1 MQLPRQ
7 SEDPVKPKKI
17 RSTDDFGITGSTVY
31 VSRSVWVSMFHV
43 ITRVRSLVSID
54 NKYFWLIDDKSS

>member
-31 VSRSVWVSMFHV
+31 FFLTYVTDARTYPF
-43 ITRVRSLVSID
+43 LDLPD
-54 NKYFWLIDDKSS
+54 NGAANS

>member
-31 VSRSVWVSMFHV
+31 YVC
-43 ITRVRSLVSID
+43 LVQGEPCYTEVNGAISEE
-54 NKYFWLIDDKSS
+54 F